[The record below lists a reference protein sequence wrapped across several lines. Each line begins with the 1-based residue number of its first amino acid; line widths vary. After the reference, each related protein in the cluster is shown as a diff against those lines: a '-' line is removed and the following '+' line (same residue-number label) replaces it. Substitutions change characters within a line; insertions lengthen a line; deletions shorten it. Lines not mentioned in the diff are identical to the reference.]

1 MDTLP
6 LSSTPPGTRVP
17 PPRRRRWR
25 TAAVVL
31 VIVAIVAALALRP
44 HHKPGAPKLRPGQ
57 PDPNAPQSVTVAH
70 ATSGDIPVTLTALG
84 TVTPL
89 TTVTVQSQ
97 ISGYLTQ
104 VAFREGQEVKKGDFL
119 AQIDPRPYQAVLEQY
134 QGNLLRDQ
142 ALLHDAQ
149 LDMARY
155 QHLSQLNSISKQ
167 NVDTQAAA
175 VAQYEGAVKTDQGNI
190 DAENLDIAY
199 CHIVAP
205 SDGRLG
211 LRQVDAGNYVTPSL
225 TNGLVVLTQLKPISV
240 IFTIPQ
246 TQLGPVLLRLRQA
259 TLPVTAYASDN
270 TTIVGTGTVETID
283 NQIDPTTGTVKLRA
297 IFPNADETLFPNQF
311 VNAVL
316 LVDTIH
322 NTVVI
327 PNEAIQRGTPGTYVY
342 LVGPDKK
349 VSLRTITLGASAGG
363 KTQVTAG
370 LKIGDTLVVDGT
382 SRLRAGSAVTIVPT
396 AAAAAAEQT
405 NTAINPG
412 ASAP

>member
-1 MDTLP
+1 MAMDTLP
-6 LSSTPPGTRVP
+6 VSSTPPGTRL

-25 TAAVVL
+25 AVVGVL
-31 VIVAIVAALALRP
+31 VVVAVIAALALRP
-44 HHKPGAPKLRPGQ
+44 HPKQTGAKLRPGA

-70 ATSGDIPVTLTALG
+70 ASTGDIPVTLAELG
-84 TVTPL
+84 TVIPL
-89 TTVTVQSQ
+89 TTVTIQSQ
-97 ISGYLTQ
+97 ISGYLTR
-104 VAFREGQEVKKGDFL
+104 VAFHEGQEVKKGDVL

-134 QGNLLRDQ
+134 QGNLMRDQ
-142 ALLHDAQ
+142 ALLHDAE

-155 QHLSQLNSISKQ
+155 QHLSQLNSISRQ
-167 NVDTQAAA
+167 NVDTQAAL
-175 VAQYEGAVKTDQGNI
+175 VAQYQGAVKTDQGNI

-199 CHIVAP
+199 CQITAP

-259 TLPVTAYASDN
+259 TLPVTAYAADN
-270 TTIVGTGTVETID
+270 VTVVGTGTVETID
-283 NQIDPTTGTVKLRA
+283 NQIDPSTGTVKLRA

-311 VNAVL
+311 VNTVL

-322 NTVVI
+322 NAVVI

-342 LVGPDKK
+342 LVGANNK
-349 VSLRTITLGASAGG
+349 VSLRTITLGATAAG

-370 LKIGDTLVVDGT
+370 LKPGDTLVIDGT

-396 AAAAAAEQT
+396 AVAAEQT
-405 NTAINPG
+405 DTAINPG
-412 ASAP
+412 AAAP

>member
-6 LSSTPPGTRVP
+6 LSSTPPGTRLTP
-17 PPRRRRWR
+17 PPRRRWWR
-25 TAAVVL
+25 RAVAVL
-31 VIVAIVAALALRP
+31 VIVAVVAALALRP
-44 HHKPGAPKLRPGQ
+44 HHKPAGPKLRPGQ
-57 PDPNAPQSVTVAH
+57 PDPNAPQSVTVGH
-70 ATSGDIPVTLTALG
+70 AATGDIPVTLTALG

-97 ISGYLTQ
+97 ISGYLTE
-104 VAFREGQEVKKGDFL
+104 VAFREGQEVRKGDFL

-142 ALLHDAQ
+142 ALLHDAE

-155 QHLSQLNSISKQ
+155 QHLSQLNSISRQ

-175 VAQYEGAVKTDQGNI
+175 VAQYQGAVKTDQGNI

-199 CHIVAP
+199 CHITAP

-259 TLPVTAYASDN
+259 ALPVTAYAADN
-270 TTIVGTGTVETID
+270 ATVVGAGVVETID

-297 IFPNADETLFPNQF
+297 IFANADETLFPNQF

-322 NTVVI
+322 NAVVI

-342 LVGPDKK
+342 LVGADKK
-349 VSLRTITLGASAGG
+349 VSLRTITLGASAAG

-370 LKIGDTLVVDGT
+370 LKPGDTLVIDGT
-382 SRLRAGSAVTIVPT
+382 SRLRAGSAVVIVPT
-396 AAAAAAEQT
+396 AIAADQT
-405 NTAINPG
+405 NTAIDPG